1 MSSIFSGGPQSESK
15 RPTYTRP
22 AGDYLAGK
30 LPYGFTDP
38 SQLSGLPG
46 FFGDMG
52 GQSMYP
58 FASLYGGMQ
67 NLPGQSQQ
75 AGADLR
81 QLASMG
87 AQQGFGN
94 TMGLAG
100 MAPGLAQQQ
109 LQMAGYAP
117 NVLGA
122 SAGYGQML
130 NGIIGQGAG
139 SGVGI
144 PGGNLARVT
153 DAALNQA
160 NNVGVNGDIYQRTMA
175 LLRPQVRSA
184 FADRGLGTSGQAIQ
198 GEGDQAQQLA
208 DTMAQQAYANRN
220 AFLGTAASAGSAEGN
235 ERVGL
240 TNAAVNQ
247 ALGLGGLNMQRGNL
261 ALQGMTAA
269 PNAWN
274 SILGGQNQAFQGLGM
289 AGQQQFQPLQLAGL
303 GGGVY
308 GQGLNMPLDF
318 ANQMYG
324 ATRAPFF
331 QMGNW
336 ANGVP
341 NVATSGQKE
350 GFLGIG

>member
-15 RPTYTRP
+15 RPNYTRAP
-22 AGDYLAGK
+22 GDYLAGK
-30 LPYGFTDP
+30 LPYGLTDP
-38 SQLSGLPG
+38 SQLQGLPG

-58 FASLYGGMQ
+58 YASIFGGMQ
-67 NLPGQSQQ
+67 NLPGQALQG
-75 AGADLR
+75 GADLR
-81 QLASMG
+81 QLAAMG

-100 MAPGLAQQQ
+100 MAPGLSQQQ
-109 LQMAGYAP
+109 MQMAGLAP
-117 NVLGA
+117 NVLNA

-130 NGIIGQGAG
+130 NNAIGQGA

-144 PGGNLARVT
+144 PSGNLARVT

-160 NNVGVNGDIYQRTMA
+160 NNVGPNGDIYQRTMA
-175 LLRPQVRSA
+175 LMRPQIRSA
-184 FADRGLGTSGQAIQ
+184 FSDRGLGTSGAGIQA
-198 GEGDQAQQLA
+198 ENDQAQQLA

-220 AFLGTAASAGSAEGN
+220 AFLGTAASAGSAEGA

-240 TNAAVNQ
+240 TNAGVNQ
-247 ALGLGGLNMQRGNL
+247 ALGLGGLGVQRGQL
-261 ALQGMTAA
+261 ALGGMTAA
-269 PNAWN
+269 PQAFG
-274 SILGGQNQAFQGLGM
+274 SLLGAQNQAFTGLGM

-303 GGGVY
+303 SGGVY

-318 ANQMYG
+318 ASQLYG
-324 ATRAPFF
+324 ATRAPMF